1 MGKIDLKVLLKKGE
15 TRNAEFRKVF
25 DRETVIT
32 LSAFANTSGGTVIV
46 EIQSGDGINNLP
58 ENWKKEIE
66 KQVKPSLSDNL
77 FIEIQDHEGKK
88 YGVIDVSES
97 VNKPVSFSGRYYER
111 SGGKNKRMNL
121 NEVINMFNTF

>member
-25 DRETVIT
+25 DSETVIT

-46 EIQSGDGINNLP
+46 ELQSGDERINLP
-58 ENWKKEIE
+58 ENWRKEIE
-66 KQVKPSLSDNL
+66 TQVNPPLSDDL
-77 FIEIQDHEGKK
+77 LIEIQNYEGKS
-88 YGVIDVSES
+88 YGIMDVSES
-97 VNKPVSFSGRYYER
+97 VNKPVSCSGRYYER
-111 SGGKNKRMNL
+111 SGGKNKRMDL